1 MAYDSQVVRAAREA
15 LERRRSAAEQ
25 RAIALREEL
34 TVRFPRLREIEKE
47 LAAALPQI
55 THIILTKGDPAAI
68 DELQAQNLALQE
80 EMAGLLHTAGYAA
93 DNFEPQYT
101 CPHCE
106 DTGYADGKMCECFRQ
121 LLQAEACRRLSGL
134 SATKLTD
141 FDSVELKYYENAV
154 DPKLGISPR
163 RHMENIVAGCRS
175 YAMHFSPQSPSLL
188 MTGPTGTGKTHLS
201 LAIARAVT
209 ERGFGV
215 VYGSVQP
222 LVRRM
227 EADHFGRGEGGT
239 EEQLATCD
247 LLVLDDLG
255 MEFDS
260 PFSRACIYNIL
271 NARLLEGRPTI
282 ISTNLGAAALKER
295 YGDQITSRIIGGFEP
310 LLFVGKDIRQLRR
323 REAMV

>member
-1 MAYDSQVVRAAREA
+1 MAYDTQVARAAREE
-15 LERRRSAAEQ
+15 LERRRTAAEQ
-25 RAIALREEL
+25 RAVALREEL
-34 TVRFPRLREIEKE
+34 TARFPRLREIERE

-55 THIILTKGDPAAI
+55 THIILTKGNQDAI
-68 DELQAQNLALQE
+68 DDLRTQNLALQE
-80 EMAGLLHTAGYAA
+80 EMAALLHKAGYAV
-93 DNFEPQYT
+93 DNFEPKYT
-101 CPHCE
+101 CPRCE
-106 DTGYADGKMCECFRQ
+106 DTGYTDGKMCDCFRQ

-134 SATKLTD
+134 SAVKLTD
-141 FDSVELKYYENAV
+141 FGSIDLHYYEEAY

-163 RHMENIVAGCRS
+163 RHMENIVAGCRA
-175 YAMHFSPQSPSLL
+175 YAANFTPQSPSLL

-201 LAIARAVT
+201 LAIARGVT

-222 LVRRM
+222 FVRRM

-239 EEQLATCD
+239 EEQLVTCD

-260 PFSRACIYNIL
+260 PFSRSCIYNIL

-282 ISTNLGAAALKER
+282 ISTNLGAAALRER